1 MGSIRLLLHK
11 RSRTDIVFTA
21 KMWHEMLW
29 CLLGRARVSRPP
41 TQLSDGLR
49 RCLMH
54 WTRALRRQLLT
65 FRLMVYIPLGT
76 VNDKNL
82 ENCWPT
88 CSLERYE
95 NAIKVGSF
103 KTYRIVCPLQNFN
116 IRSSVSKSRCKY
128 TRVVDGCASKRG
140 NDIEIKNQ
148 LKRRWKSK
156 TSSCSWGSGAH
167 DAWLIYFPIA
177 HIMPCHRLYVSEWT
191 NLFCGY

>member
-76 VNDKNL
+76 ANDKNL

-88 CSLERYE
+88 CSLD
-95 NAIKVGSF
+95 VM
-103 KTYRIVCPLQNFN
+103 KTRSKLVPSKLTASSVLCKISISGAVFQSQDAN
-116 IRSSVSKSRCKY
+116 IRAWSTVAHQSEEM
-128 TRVVDGCASKRG
+128 T
-140 NDIEIKNQ
+140 
-148 LKRRWKSK
+148 LKSK
-156 TSSCSWGSGAH
+156 INWREDERAKRHHATEDLGH
-167 DAWLIYFPIA
+167 MMRD
-177 HIMPCHRLYVSEWT
+177 
-191 NLFCGY
+191 